1 MTRWRLVATSVE
13 EFSERQR
20 FHTVLTIG
28 CASPSTMTPDATRAP
43 PIQGGGHA
51 KAHGL
56 VHARGGG
63 RSGRAVPRDHGRRWG
78 DVRPERPDEDGRGEE
93 TRDEAGRDEGGRNA
107 QEAKRRDED
116 GGDEEG
122 RAGEGGER

>member
-1 MTRWRLVATSVE
+1 MTRWRLVTTRVE
-13 EFSERQR
+13 ECSERQR

-28 CASPSTMTPDATRAP
+28 CASPSTMTPNATRAP

-63 RSGRAVPRDHGRRWG
+63 HSGRAVPRNHGRRWG
-78 DVRPERPDEDGRGEE
+78 DVRPERPDEDGRGKE
-93 TRDEAGRDEGGRNA
+93 TRDEAGRNEEEA
-107 QEAKRRDED
+107 QRRDED
-116 GGDEEG
+116 GGHEEG
-122 RAGEGGER
+122 RAGEG